1 MFDITDPFGTA
12 RIKELKYSMKVQ
24 QAEAAEEICLQRERA
39 AEANH
44 VAMFLG
50 SLMEKQNR
58 DLEEMRKA
66 YRDMGQM
73 LSASEEARKGL
84 AEKNRK
90 LSNDNSL
97 LYERFAELSSKYD
110 TLSEQYSAKEKELEE
125 IYSEHAALV
134 RGLRDSQ
141 AVSA

>member
-1 MFDITDPFGTA
+1 
-12 RIKELKYSMKVQ
+12 
-24 QAEAAEEICLQRERA
+24 
-39 AEANH
+39 
-44 VAMFLG
+44 
-50 SLMEKQNR
+50 
-58 DLEEMRKA
+58 
-66 YRDMGQM
+66 MGQM